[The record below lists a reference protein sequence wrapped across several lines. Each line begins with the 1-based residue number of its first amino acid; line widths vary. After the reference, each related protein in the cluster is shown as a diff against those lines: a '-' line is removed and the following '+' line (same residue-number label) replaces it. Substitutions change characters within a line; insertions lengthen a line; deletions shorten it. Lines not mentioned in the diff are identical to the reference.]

1 MGRRR
6 RRVVKIVKK
15 RLPTVFTCPACGEE
29 SVKVVMKSGS
39 GIAIIQCGSCRIKEE
54 LTVPRRSG
62 PIDVYC
68 MFTDKYYGGA
78 TREEKKEPE
87 TPLT

>member
-39 GIAIIQCGSCRIKEE
+39 GAAVIQCGSCRIKEE
-54 LTVPRRSG
+54 LTVPPTSG
-62 PIDVYC
+62 PVDAYC
-68 MFTDKYYGGA
+68 IFTDRYYGGQS
-78 TREEKKEPE
+78 TRGEEEGQNNP
-87 TPLT
+87 

>member
-39 GIAIIQCGSCRIKEE
+39 GVAIIQCGSCRIKEE
-54 LTVPRRSG
+54 LTVPPRSG

-68 MFTDKYYGGA
+68 MFTDKYYGEGA
-78 TREEKKEPE
+78 TREEKEPE
-87 TPLT
+87 TPST